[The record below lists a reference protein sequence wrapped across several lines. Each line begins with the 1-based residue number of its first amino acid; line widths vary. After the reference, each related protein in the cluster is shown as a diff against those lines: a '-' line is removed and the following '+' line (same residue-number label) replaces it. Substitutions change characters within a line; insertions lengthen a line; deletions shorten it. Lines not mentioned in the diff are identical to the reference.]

1 MFIAFLVVI
10 NCDMKIIRLIF
21 DIMSVLRISKNVL
34 LISGVLLRETTN
46 LSKYRAWLCLC
57 KGQVKG
63 KKVFGY
69 YYVGNVI
76 SLSAVGNPF

>member
-1 MFIAFLVVI
+1 MFIAFLAVI

-46 LSKYRAWLCLC
+46 LSKYRVQLCLC

-63 KKVFGY
+63 KEVSVY
-69 YYVGNVI
+69 YYEGNAI
-76 SLSAVGNPF
+76 SLSAAGNPF

>member
-1 MFIAFLVVI
+1 MFIAFLAVI

-46 LSKYRAWLCLC
+46 LSKYRVYSYVYA
-57 KGQVKG
+57 KVKS
-63 KKVFGY
+63 KAKRYRIVLF
-69 YYVGNVI
+69 
-76 SLSAVGNPF
+76 